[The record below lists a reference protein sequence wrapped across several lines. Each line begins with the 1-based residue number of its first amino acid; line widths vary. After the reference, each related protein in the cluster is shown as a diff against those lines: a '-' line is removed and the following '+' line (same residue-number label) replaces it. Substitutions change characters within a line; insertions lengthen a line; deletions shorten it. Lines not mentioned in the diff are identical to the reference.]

1 MVTGGMHIR
10 FLFCALAMAL
20 TLFSCKK
27 AETEEIVVVKRPKT
41 VLLYMV
47 ANNNLSYDA
56 ENSIS
61 RLQNGYIPAEEGN
74 LLVYKHCAGMDP
86 VLLHIKK
93 GEEGTVVADT
103 AYRFPPRVSATKSAL
118 TQALNVTQALFPAD
132 SYGLILWSHGTGWIP
147 PLASSSSAAQEQI
160 SGSCPERTFGLDGKV
175 ELEIRDLAQA
185 IPYKLSFM
193 LMDACFMGGIETAYE
208 VKDSVDYY
216 IGSPAEILTESFP
229 YHKIMQHIFKSTPD
243 YAAVCKEYYD
253 YYNAKSGAER
263 SATVALMDC
272 SKLAEVA
279 EVAKRVFDQYGERIA
294 SLDLSLLQPYFRGSS
309 SKYFYDLK
317 DLVDAIADASLSAEF
332 AAALERA
339 VPYKASTPYFIEL
352 PIRSFCGVSTYV
364 PGNPADTKL
373 ADYYKQYKWNQAT
386 GMIK

>member
-147 PLASSSSAAQEQI
+147 PLASSSSAVQEQR

-279 EVAKRVFDQYGERIA
+279 EVAKRVFDQYGESIA
-294 SLDLSLLQPYFRGSS
+294 SLDLSLLQPYFRGSN

-339 VPYKASTPYFIEL
+339 VPYKAATPYFIEL

>member
-1 MVTGGMHIR
+1 MVTGGIHIR

-147 PLASSSSAAQEQI
+147 PLASSSSAAQEQR
-160 SGSCPERTFGLDGKV
+160 SGSAPQRTFGLDGKV

-317 DLVDAIADASLSAEF
+317 DLIDAIADASLSAEF

>member
-1 MVTGGMHIR
+1 M
-10 FLFCALAMAL
+10 
-20 TLFSCKK
+20 
-27 AETEEIVVVKRPKT
+27 EEIVVVKRPKT

-47 ANNNLSYDA
+47 ANNNLSHDA

-61 RLQNGYIPAEEGN
+61 RLQNGYVPAEEGN

-147 PLASSSSAAQEQI
+147 PLASSSSAAQEV
-160 SGSCPERTFGLDGKV
+160 SGSAPQRTFGLDGKV

-272 SKLAEVA
+272 SKLA
-279 EVAKRVFDQYGERIA
+279 
-294 SLDLSLLQPYFRGSS
+294 
-309 SKYFYDLK
+309 
-317 DLVDAIADASLSAEF
+317 
-332 AAALERA
+332 
-339 VPYKASTPYFIEL
+339 
-352 PIRSFCGVSTYV
+352 
-364 PGNPADTKL
+364 
-373 ADYYKQYKWNQAT
+373 
-386 GMIK
+386 

>member
-74 LLVYKHCAGMDP
+74 LLVYKHCAGMDT
-86 VLLHIKK
+86 VLLHIKR

-147 PLASSSSAAQEQI
+147 PLASSSSAAQEQR
-160 SGSCPERTFGLDGKV
+160 SGSAPQRTFGLDGKV

-317 DLVDAIADASLSAEF
+317 DLIDAIADASLSAEF

-339 VPYKASTPYFIEL
+339 VPYKAATPYFIEL

>member
-1 MVTGGMHIR
+1 MVIGGMHIR

-93 GEEGTVVADT
+93 GEDGTVVADT

-147 PLASSSSAAQEQI
+147 PLASFSSAAQEQI
-160 SGSCPERTFGLDGKV
+160 SGSYPERTFGLDGKI

-243 YAAVCKEYYD
+243 YAAVCREYYD
-253 YYNAKSGAER
+253 YYNAKSGSER

-339 VPYKASTPYFIEL
+339 VPYKATTPYFIEL

>member
-147 PLASSSSAAQEQI
+147 PLASSSSAAQEG
-160 SGSCPERTFGLDGKV
+160 SGSAPQRTFGLDGKV

-279 EVAKRVFDQYGERIA
+279 EVAKRVFDQYGESIA

>member
-93 GEEGTVVADT
+93 GEQGTVVADT

-147 PLASSSSAAQEQI
+147 PLASSSSAAQEV
-160 SGSCPERTFGLDGKV
+160 SGSAPQRTFGLDGKV

-294 SLDLSLLQPYFRGSS
+294 SLDLSLLQPYFRGSG

-332 AAALERA
+332 AAALESA
-339 VPYKASTPYFIEL
+339 VPYKAATPYFIEL

>member
-147 PLASSSSAAQEQI
+147 PLASSSSAAQEQR

-243 YAAVCKEYYD
+243 YAAVCREYYD

-339 VPYKASTPYFIEL
+339 VPYKAATPYFIEL

>member
-1 MVTGGMHIR
+1 MVIGGMHIR
-10 FLFCALAMAL
+10 FLFCALAIAL

-47 ANNNLSYDA
+47 ANNNLSNDA

-61 RLQNGYIPAEEGN
+61 RLQNGYIPSDEGN

-147 PLASSSSAAQEQI
+147 PLASSSSAAQEV
-160 SGSCPERTFGLDGKV
+160 SGSAPQRTFGLDGKV

-229 YHKIMQHIFKSTPD
+229 YHKVMQHIFKSTPD
-243 YAAVCKEYYD
+243 YAAVCREYYD

-294 SLDLSLLQPYFRGSS
+294 SLDLSILQPYFRGSN

-339 VPYKASTPYFIEL
+339 VPYKAATPYFIEL
-352 PIRSFCGVSTYV
+352 PIRRFCGVSTYV

>member
-147 PLASSSSAAQEQI
+147 PLASSSSAAQEQR

-253 YYNAKSGAER
+253 YYNAKTGSVR

-364 PGNPADTKL
+364 PGNPADIKL

>member
-1 MVTGGMHIR
+1 
-10 FLFCALAMAL
+10 
-20 TLFSCKK
+20 
-27 AETEEIVVVKRPKT
+27 
-41 VLLYMV
+41 
-47 ANNNLSYDA
+47 
-56 ENSIS
+56 
-61 RLQNGYIPAEEGN
+61 
-74 LLVYKHCAGMDP
+74 
-86 VLLHIKK
+86 
-93 GEEGTVVADT
+93 
-103 AYRFPPRVSATKSAL
+103 
-118 TQALNVTQALFPAD
+118 
-132 SYGLILWSHGTGWIP
+132 
-147 PLASSSSAAQEQI
+147 
-160 SGSCPERTFGLDGKV
+160 
-175 ELEIRDLAQA
+175 
-185 IPYKLSFM
+185 
-193 LMDACFMGGIETAYE
+193 
-208 VKDSVDYY
+208 
-216 IGSPAEILTESFP
+216 
-229 YHKIMQHIFKSTPD
+229 MQHIFKSTPD
-243 YAAVCKEYYD
+243 YAAVCREYYD

-279 EVAKRVFDQYGERIA
+279 EVAKRVFDQYGESIA

>member
-47 ANNNLSYDA
+47 ANNNLSNDA

-61 RLQNGYIPAEEGN
+61 RLQNGYIPSDEGN

-147 PLASSSSAAQEQI
+147 PLASFSSAAQEQI
-160 SGSCPERTFGLDGKV
+160 SGSGPESTFGLDGKV

-243 YAAVCKEYYD
+243 YAAVCREYYD
-253 YYNAKSGAER
+253 YYNAKSGSER

-294 SLDLSLLQPYFRGSS
+294 SLDLSILQPYFRGSS

-317 DLVDAIADASLSAEF
+317 DLIDAIADASLSAEF

-339 VPYKASTPYFIEL
+339 VPYKATTPYFIEL

>member
-147 PLASSSSAAQEQI
+147 PLASSSSAAQEQM

-279 EVAKRVFDQYGERIA
+279 EVAKRVFDQYGESIA

-317 DLVDAIADASLSAEF
+317 DLIDAIADASLSAEF

>member
-147 PLASSSSAAQEQI
+147 PLASSSSAAQEQR

-279 EVAKRVFDQYGERIA
+279 EVAKRVFDQYGESIA
-294 SLDLSLLQPYFRGSS
+294 SLDLSLLQPYFRGGS

>member
-147 PLASSSSAAQEQI
+147 PLASSSSAAQEV
-160 SGSCPERTFGLDGKV
+160 SGSAPQRTFGLDGKV

-253 YYNAKSGAER
+253 YYNAKTGSVR

-279 EVAKRVFDQYGERIA
+279 EVAKRVFDQYGESIA

>member
-1 MVTGGMHIR
+1 MVIGGIHIR

-147 PLASSSSAAQEQI
+147 PLASSSSAAQEV
-160 SGSCPERTFGLDGKV
+160 SGSAPQRTFGLDGKV

-243 YAAVCKEYYD
+243 YAAVCREYYD
-253 YYNAKSGAER
+253 YYNAKSGSER

-339 VPYKASTPYFIEL
+339 VPYKATTPYFIEL

>member
-147 PLASSSSAAQEQI
+147 PLASSSSAAQEQR

-272 SKLAEVA
+272 SKLVEVA

>member
-27 AETEEIVVVKRPKT
+27 AEVEEIVVVKRPKT

-47 ANNNLSYDA
+47 ANNNLSNDA

-61 RLQNGYIPAEEGN
+61 RLQNGYIPSDEGN

-147 PLASSSSAAQEQI
+147 PLASFSSAAQEQI
-160 SGSCPERTFGLDGKV
+160 SGSGPERTFGLDGKV

-243 YAAVCKEYYD
+243 YAAVCREYYD
-253 YYNAKSGAER
+253 YYNAKSGSER

-279 EVAKRVFDQYGERIA
+279 EVAKRVFGQYGGRIA

-339 VPYKASTPYFIEL
+339 VPYKATTPYFIEL

>member
-147 PLASSSSAAQEQI
+147 PLASSSSAAQEQR

-253 YYNAKSGAER
+253 YYNAKTGSVR

-279 EVAKRVFDQYGERIA
+279 EVAKRVFDQYGESIA

-317 DLVDAIADASLSAEF
+317 DLIDAIADASLSAEF

-339 VPYKASTPYFIEL
+339 VPYKATTPYFIEL

>member
-147 PLASSSSAAQEQI
+147 PLASSSSAAQEQR

-253 YYNAKSGAER
+253 YYNAKTGAER

-272 SKLAEVA
+272 SKLAVVA

>member
-1 MVTGGMHIR
+1 MATRGIHIR
-10 FLFCALAMAL
+10 SLFCALAMAL

-27 AETEEIVVVKRPKT
+27 AEVEEVIVVKRPKT

-47 ANNNLSYDA
+47 ANNNLSHDA

-147 PLASSSSAAQEQI
+147 PLASFSSAAQEQI
-160 SGSCPERTFGLDGKV
+160 SGSGPERTFGLDGKV

-294 SLDLSLLQPYFRGSS
+294 SLDLSLLQPYFRGSN

-332 AAALERA
+332 AVALERA
-339 VPYKASTPYFIEL
+339 VPYKAATPYFIEL
-352 PIRSFCGVSTYV
+352 PIRRFCGVSTYV

>member
-147 PLASSSSAAQEQI
+147 PLASSSSAAQEQR

-243 YAAVCKEYYD
+243 YAAVCREYYD

-279 EVAKRVFDQYGERIA
+279 EVAKRVFDQYGDRIA

>member
-160 SGSCPERTFGLDGKV
+160 SGSAPQRTFGLDGKV

>member
-147 PLASSSSAAQEQI
+147 PLASSSSAVQEQR

>member
-93 GEEGTVVADT
+93 GEDGTVAADT

-147 PLASSSSAAQEQI
+147 PLASSSSAAQEQR

-253 YYNAKSGAER
+253 YYNAKTGSVR

-317 DLVDAIADASLSAEF
+317 DLIDAIADASLSAEF

-364 PGNPADTKL
+364 PGNSADTKL

>member
-1 MVTGGMHIR
+1 MHIR

-147 PLASSSSAAQEQI
+147 PLASSSSAAQEV
-160 SGSCPERTFGLDGKV
+160 SGSAPQRTFGLDGKV

-253 YYNAKSGAER
+253 YYNAKTGSER

-294 SLDLSLLQPYFRGSS
+294 SLDLSLLQPYFRGSN

>member
-1 MVTGGMHIR
+1 MVIGGMHIR

-147 PLASSSSAAQEQI
+147 PLASSSSAAQEQR

-243 YAAVCKEYYD
+243 YAAVCREYYD

-279 EVAKRVFDQYGERIA
+279 EVAKRVFDQYGESIA

>member
-10 FLFCALAMAL
+10 LLFCALAMAL

-147 PLASSSSAAQEQI
+147 PLASSSSAAQEQR

>member
-27 AETEEIVVVKRPKT
+27 AETEEIVVVKRSKT

-147 PLASSSSAAQEQI
+147 PLASSSSAAQEQR

-279 EVAKRVFDQYGERIA
+279 EVAKRVFDQYGESIA

>member
-147 PLASSSSAAQEQI
+147 PLASSSSAAQEV
-160 SGSCPERTFGLDGKV
+160 SGSAPQRTFGLDGKV

-272 SKLAEVA
+272 SKLVEVA

-317 DLVDAIADASLSAEF
+317 DLIDAIADASLSAEF

-339 VPYKASTPYFIEL
+339 VPYKAATPYFIEL

>member
-147 PLASSSSAAQEQI
+147 PLASSSSAEQEQR

-253 YYNAKSGAER
+253 YYNAKTGSVR

-317 DLVDAIADASLSAEF
+317 DLIDAIADASLSAEF

>member
-147 PLASSSSAAQEQI
+147 PLASSSYAAQEQR

-279 EVAKRVFDQYGERIA
+279 EVAKRVFDQYGESIA

-339 VPYKASTPYFIEL
+339 VLYKAATPYFIEL

>member
-147 PLASSSSAAQEQI
+147 PLASSSSAAQEV
-160 SGSCPERTFGLDGKV
+160 SGSAPQRTFGLDGKV

-279 EVAKRVFDQYGERIA
+279 EVAKRVFDQYGDRIA

-339 VPYKASTPYFIEL
+339 VPYKAATPYFIEL

>member
-1 MVTGGMHIR
+1 MVIGGMHIR

-47 ANNNLSYDA
+47 ANNNLSNDA

-61 RLQNGYIPAEEGN
+61 RLQNGYIPSDEGN
-74 LLVYKHCAGMDP
+74 LLLYKHCAGMDP

-93 GEEGTVVADT
+93 GEDGTVVADT

-147 PLASSSSAAQEQI
+147 PLASFSSAAQEQI
-160 SGSCPERTFGLDGKV
+160 SGSGPERTFGLDGKV

-279 EVAKRVFDQYGERIA
+279 EVAKRVFDQYGGRIA

>member
-1 MVTGGMHIR
+1 MVIGGMHIR

-147 PLASSSSAAQEQI
+147 PLASSSSAAQEQR

-339 VPYKASTPYFIEL
+339 VPYKATTPYFIEL

>member
-1 MVTGGMHIR
+1 MVIGGMHIR

-27 AETEEIVVVKRPKT
+27 AEKEEIVVVKRPKT

-93 GEEGTVVADT
+93 GEEVTVVADT

-147 PLASSSSAAQEQI
+147 PLASSSSAAQEV
-160 SGSCPERTFGLDGKV
+160 SGSAPQRTFGLDGKV

-243 YAAVCKEYYD
+243 YAAVCREYYD

>member
-10 FLFCALAMAL
+10 FIFCALAMAL

-147 PLASSSSAAQEQI
+147 PLASSSSAAQEQR

-243 YAAVCKEYYD
+243 YAAVCREYYD

-317 DLVDAIADASLSAEF
+317 DLIDAIADASLSAEF

-339 VPYKASTPYFIEL
+339 VPYKAATPYFIEL

>member
-1 MVTGGMHIR
+1 MVTGGIHIR
-10 FLFCALAMAL
+10 SLFCALAMAL

-147 PLASSSSAAQEQI
+147 PLASSSSAAQEQR

-253 YYNAKSGAER
+253 YYNAKTGSVR

-279 EVAKRVFDQYGERIA
+279 EVAKRVFDQYGESIA

>member
-1 MVTGGMHIR
+1 MHIR

-147 PLASSSSAAQEQI
+147 PLASSSSAAQEV
-160 SGSCPERTFGLDGKV
+160 SGSAPQRTFGLDGKV

-279 EVAKRVFDQYGERIA
+279 ELAKRVFDQYGERIA

>member
-1 MVTGGMHIR
+1 MVIGGMHIR

-27 AETEEIVVVKRPKT
+27 AEKEEIVVVKRPKT

-61 RLQNGYIPAEEGN
+61 RLQNGYVPAEEGN

-147 PLASSSSAAQEQI
+147 PLASSSSAAQEQR

-339 VPYKASTPYFIEL
+339 VPYKAATPYFIEL